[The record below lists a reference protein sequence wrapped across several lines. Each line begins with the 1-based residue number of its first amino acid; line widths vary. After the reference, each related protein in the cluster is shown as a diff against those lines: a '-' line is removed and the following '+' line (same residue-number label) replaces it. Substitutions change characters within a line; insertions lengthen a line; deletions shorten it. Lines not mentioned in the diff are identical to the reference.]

1 MKSKY
6 ELASIGNR
14 FMAIVIDGIILA
26 IITGLLVGA
35 GREAGGAASFVVG
48 LVYYWFFLTRQ
59 DGQTP
64 GKRLLKVRVVK
75 TTGEP
80 LTFTDVLVRFAGYY
94 INSFVFGL
102 GWIWAFFDS
111 ENQGWHDKLAKT
123 YVVSAD

>member
-1 MKSKY
+1 M
-6 ELASIGNR
+6 
-14 FMAIVIDGIILA
+14 
-26 IITGLLVGA
+26 
-35 GREAGGAASFVVG
+35 
-48 LVYYWFFLTRQ
+48 
-59 DGQTP
+59 
-64 GKRLLKVRVVK
+64 RVVK

-123 YVVSAD
+123 YVVRAD